1 MLFSKKSL
9 ILATAVCALAGV
21 SSALNAADVV
31 AKVNGKDI
39 TTTELEQFK
48 QALPKELLEKV
59 TDKSKLKKDMINQLV
74 DFHVLVDAAMK
85 SDVQKSKEVEQALV
99 KAKEQVVVQAFLMS
113 QLKAKLNDQAV
124 EAKYKELKDKFPK
137 DKKETKAR
145 HILVKDEAAAKD
157 IITKLKAGEDFQKL
171 AREKSEDKESGK
183 DGGDLGYFV
192 DGSFDPE
199 FEKAATGIQPGK
211 FTETPVKTQFGYH
224 VIKIEDR
231 RAAKAPKLEDVK
243 QQLAGLL
250 QQEAMIDL
258 VKRLRDKATVEI
270 LDKEALTAAKDEK
283 PATAVKKED
292 KKEDKKA

>member
-1 MLFSKKSL
+1 
-9 ILATAVCALAGV
+9 
-21 SSALNAADVV
+21 
-31 AKVNGKDI
+31 
-39 TTTELEQFK
+39 
-48 QALPKELLEKV
+48 
-59 TDKSKLKKDMINQLV
+59 LV

>member
-9 ILATAVCALAGV
+9 ILASAVCALAGV
-21 SSALNAADVV
+21 SSALSAADVV

-39 TTTELEQFK
+39 TTTELDQFK

-59 TDKSKLKKDMINQLV
+59 TDKSKLRKDMINQLV

-85 SDVQKSKEVEQALV
+85 SDVQKSKEVEQALI

-157 IITKLKAGEDFQKL
+157 IITKLKSGEDFQKV
-171 AREKSEDKESGK
+171 AREKSEDKESAK

-243 QQLAGLL
+243 QQLAGLI

-270 LDKEALTAAKDEK
+270 LDKDALLSAKDEK
-283 PATAVKKED
+283 SATDKKSD